1 MKNTAQKAYRNAL
14 LAMLGVT
21 RVLSR
26 ADFSI
31 PSKWLAFFEN
41 IRISSDIVHAKL
53 YEIDEEVGEEFFE
66 KEELVEKKFGHE
78 KFYSQEEVDELKK
91 NRKDIDIQIPR
102 L

>member
-14 LAMLGVT
+14 LAMLGAT

-31 PSKWLAFFEN
+31 PSKWLSFFEN
-41 IRISSDIVHAKL
+41 IRISSDIAHAKL

-78 KFYSQEEVDELKK
+78 KFYSQEEVEELKE
-91 NRKDIDIQIPR
+91 NSKDIDIQLPK